1 MSATAAAYLKSRIDF
16 TPRVLVILGSG
27 LGVLADQV
35 EDAITI
41 PFDEVPGLAASSVEG
56 HKGRFIAGRLDRTE
70 VLFMQ
75 GRLHLYEGHTA
86 ETVAAP
92 VRAAAEL
99 GVETMIV
106 SNAAGGVNR
115 GFRPGDLMLIDD
127 HINLMWQNP
136 LTGRV
141 REGESRF
148 PDMSAPYDRG
158 LQELAGQIALEQGL
172 LLVRG
177 TYLAVTGP
185 SYETPA
191 EIKMYERMG
200 ADAVGM
206 STVPEVIAARANGMR
221 VLGFS
226 LITNLASGYSN
237 QPLSHA
243 EVIEAGAN
251 ASAAFGLLIRGI
263 IAAL

>member
-1 MSATAAAYLKSRIDF
+1 MTTASEYLASRIDF

-27 LGVLADQV
+27 LGALADRV
-35 EDAITI
+35 EGAFAI
-41 PFDEVPGLAASSVEG
+41 PFGDVPGLAASQVEG
-56 HKGRFIAGRLDRTE
+56 HKGRFIAGRLDRAE

-75 GRLHLYEGHTA
+75 GRLHMYEGHPP

-92 VRAAAEL
+92 VRAAAAL
-99 GVETMIV
+99 GVKTMIV

-115 GFRPGDLMLIDD
+115 RLRPGDLMLIDD

-136 LTGRV
+136 LTGRA
-141 REGESRF
+141 REGEPRF
-148 PDMSAPYDRG
+148 PDMSEPYDRG
-158 LQELAGQIALEQGL
+158 LQELAGRIALEQGL
-172 LLVRG
+172 MLVRG

-191 EIKMYERMG
+191 EVRMYERMG

-251 ASAAFGLLIRGI
+251 ASAAFGQLIRGI

>member
-1 MSATAAAYLKSRIDF
+1 MSSTADYLRSRIPV
-16 TPRVLVILGSG
+16 TPRVFVILGSG
-27 LGVLADQV
+27 LGALADEV
-35 EDAITI
+35 ENPVSL
-41 PFDEVPGLAASSVEG
+41 PFSEVPGFTASSVEG
-56 HKGRFIAGRLDRTE
+56 HQGRLVAGRLERTP

-75 GRLHLYEGHTA
+75 GRMHMYEGHSA

-99 GVETMIV
+99 GVKTMIV

-115 GFRPGDLMLIDD
+115 SFRVGDLMLIDD

-136 LTGRV
+136 LTGQV
-141 REGESRF
+141 RPGEPRF
-148 PDMSAPYDRG
+148 PDMSAPYDRE
-158 LQELAGQIALEQGL
+158 LQALAQHIALEQGVQL
-172 LLVRG
+172 KSG
-177 TYLAVTGP
+177 TYLALTGP

-191 EIKMYERMG
+191 EIRMLERMG
-200 ADAVGM
+200 ADAIGM
-206 STVPEVIAARANGMR
+206 STVPEVLAARANDMR

-226 LITNLASGYSN
+226 LITNLAAGYTS

-243 EVIEAGAN
+243 HVIEAGAQAN
-251 ASAAFGLLIRGI
+251 AVFSALVRRI

>member
-1 MSATAAAYLKSRIDF
+1 MSATASYLKSRIDF

-27 LGVLADQV
+27 LGALADHV
-35 EDAITI
+35 EDAIAI
-41 PFDEVPGLAASSVEG
+41 PFDEVPGFAASSVEG
-56 HKGRFIAGRLDRTE
+56 HKGRFIAGRLDRAE

-75 GRLHLYEGHTA
+75 GRLHMYEGYSP
-86 ETVAAP
+86 EMVAAP

-99 GVETMIV
+99 GVKTLIV

-141 REGESRF
+141 REGEPRF
-148 PDMSAPYDRG
+148 PDMSEPYDRG
-158 LQELAGQIALEQGL
+158 LQELAGRIALEQGL
-172 LLVRG
+172 PLVRG

-191 EIKMYERMG
+191 EVRMYERLG

-226 LITNLASGYSN
+226 LITNLASGYTD

-243 EVIEAGAN
+243 DVIEAGAN
-251 ASAAFGLLIRGI
+251 ASAAFGLLVRGI